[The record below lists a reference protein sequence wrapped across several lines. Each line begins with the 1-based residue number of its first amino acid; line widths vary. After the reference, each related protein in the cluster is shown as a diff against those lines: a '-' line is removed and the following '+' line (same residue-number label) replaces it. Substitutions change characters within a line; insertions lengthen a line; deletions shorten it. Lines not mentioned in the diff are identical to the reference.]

1 MADYFAVC
9 FLITWGQKRKQQKYE
24 ICLRED
30 EIQLFSNS
38 EQTPNKEL
46 KIMAKERGAGG
57 GANVDDEPVGRLIFI
72 SSED

>member
-9 FLITWGQKRKQQKYE
+9 FLITWGQKRKQQNYE

-38 EQTPNKEL
+38 EQKPNKEL
-46 KIMAKERGAGG
+46 KIIAKERGGG
-57 GANVDDEPVGRLIFI
+57 GANVDDESVGRLIFI

>member
-9 FLITWGQKRKQQKYE
+9 LLITWGKKRKQQKYE

-38 EQTPNKEL
+38 EQKPSKEL
-46 KIMAKERGAGG
+46 KTMAEERGAGE
-57 GANVDDEPVGRLIFI
+57 GANVDDESVGRLIFI

>member
-9 FLITWGQKRKQQKYE
+9 FLITWGKKRKQQKYK

-30 EIQLFSNS
+30 EIQLFSDS
-38 EQTPNKEL
+38 EQKPSKEL
-46 KIMAKERGAGG
+46 KNNGRGKRGGG
-57 GANVDDEPVGRLIFI
+57 GANVDDESVGRLIFI

>member
-9 FLITWGQKRKQQKYE
+9 FLITWGKKRKQQKYE

-38 EQTPNKEL
+38 EQKPNKEL
-46 KIMAKERGAGG
+46 KIMAKERGG
-57 GANVDDEPVGRLIFI
+57 GANVDDESVGRLIFI

>member
-9 FLITWGQKRKQQKYE
+9 FLVTWGQKRKQQKYE

-72 SSED
+72 SLED

>member
-9 FLITWGQKRKQQKYE
+9 FLITWGKKRKQQKYE

-30 EIQLFSNS
+30 EIQLFSKS
-38 EQTPNKEL
+38 EQKPNKEL
-46 KIMAKERGAGG
+46 KIMAKERGGE
-57 GANVDDEPVGRLIFI
+57 ANVDDESVGRLIFI

>member
-9 FLITWGQKRKQQKYE
+9 FLITWGKKRKQQKYK

-30 EIQLFSNS
+30 EIQLFSDS
-38 EQTPNKEL
+38 EQKPSKEL
-46 KIMAKERGAGG
+46 KTMAEERGAG
-57 GANVDDEPVGRLIFI
+57 GANVDDESVGRLIFI

>member
-9 FLITWGQKRKQQKYE
+9 FLTTWGQKRKQQNYE

-38 EQTPNKEL
+38 EQKPSKEL
-46 KIMAKERGAGG
+46 KTIVEERGAGG
-57 GANVDDEPVGRLIFI
+57 GGLMLMMNLC
-72 SSED
+72 ED